1 MDAQNENSPMDDV
14 SETASGAETTSK
26 AWEKPVVMRLAVSKA
41 EGANNYDDD
50 MDFKGA
56 S

>member
-1 MDAQNENSPMDDV
+1 MNENKTNGDGNEP
-14 SETASGAETTSK
+14 TAEKAAK
-26 AWEKPVVMRLAVSKA
+26 AWEKPVVMRLAVNQA

>member
-1 MDAQNENSPMDDV
+1 MNNNTNSKTEVEVNNEQPRSNAK
-14 SETASGAETTSK
+14 T
-26 AWEKPVVMRLAVSKA
+26 WEKPVVMRLAVGKA